1 MQLVLDQWENVALHP
16 GVGGTLQVIERT
28 ELIAYEFYWN
38 DQEGVSH
45 LIGILPERRKKP
57 ERITKESIMNWG
69 KKLLGD
75 STEVKDIY
83 FIEVSV

>member
-1 MQLVLDQWENVALHP
+1 MHPSVAGLR
-16 GVGGTLQVIERT
+16 TSQVSLIERT
-28 ELIAYEFYWN
+28 KVIAYEFYWN
-38 DQEGVSH
+38 DQGGVSH

-69 KKLLGD
+69 RKILGD
-75 STEVKDIY
+75 STEVKNIY